1 MFVLHPFTIKS
12 WQLSDTFCIL
22 LIDDWSWFVWT
33 AFYKLQPGLQLQA
46 IHWLFLDRWEVL
58 ILHPQ
63 KNPDSCQAH
72 LNFIDWWLIM
82 SHLNE
87 LLQVTTRSSA
97 VSNSVTFS
105 WQMRGARSS
114 STKKNPDSCQAHLN
128 FIGWWLSMSHLNELL
143 QVTIRCSAVSNS
155 VTFSRQMRDV
165 RSSSLHNKVL
175 TAV

>member
-1 MFVLHPFTIKS
+1 MTDHDLFEQPFTSYNQVFSCK
-12 WQLSDTFCIL
+12 QF
-22 LIDDWSWFVWT
+22 IDFFLTDERCSF
-33 AFYKLQPGLQLQA
+33 F
-46 IHWLFLDRWEVL
+46 IHK
-58 ILHPQ
+58 